1 MISKKIILALG
12 LLLPF
17 NSFATDKL
25 ISAPTGNL
33 ILDAGSSSAVK
44 VNKTLQVDSIKNL
57 AGTDVLVGLVP
68 TGAILPYAGS
78 TAPTGWVFAYG
89 QEVSQTGT
97 YANLYAVLQS
107 TYCTADHG
115 GACGI
120 GNFRLPDM
128 RGRGAFGKDNMG
140 GTAASR
146 ITSAKTIDGTVLGN
160 AGGTQSDTP
169 VGTNSLT
176 IADHSAINLP
186 AHYHSTSAG
195 NTLSVDID
203 HDHPSA
209 TNAATGLTNDGI
221 NDHTHV
227 FYRSIGNVFDG
238 GYAHPAYTGA
248 IIGPIGIGSGGV
260 DPGTDMEHRH
270 NVDIPALGTASKA
283 VAGNIGPLAGCNGNT
298 TGGCTVT
305 PSTHSITLNSFT
317 GTEGNNLPPTVIVNY
332 IIKL

>member
-33 ILDAGSSSAVK
+33 ILDAGSSSVVK
-44 VNKTLQVDSIKNL
+44 VNKTLQVDSVKNL
-57 AGTDVLVGLVP
+57 AGTDILVGLVP

-89 QEVSQTGT
+89 QEVSQIGT

-115 GACGI
+115 GVCGV
-120 GNFRLPDM
+120 GNFRIPDM

-140 GTAASR
+140 GSAASR
-146 ITSAKTIDGTVLGN
+146 ITSAKTIDGTVLGK
-160 AGGTQSDTP
+160 AGGTQSYTP
-169 VGTNSLT
+169 VGTNNLT

-186 AHYHSTSAG
+186 AHYHGFSLSAAGQGGGATTTGDESAHNHQMATAGDAAGSYYGWSAVSFKALGAASTGPGSAH
-195 NTLSVDID
+195 NHSV
-203 HDHPSA
+203 PS
-209 TNAATGLTNDGI
+209 
-221 NDHTHV
+221 HTHNDSSV
-227 FYRSIGNVFDG
+227 
-238 GYAHPAYTGA
+238 
-248 IIGPIGIGSGGV
+248 SGTVGV
-260 DPGTDMEHRH
+260 
-270 NVDIPALGTASKA
+270 
-283 VAGNIGPLAGCNGNT
+283 AGCNGNT

>member
-44 VNKTLQVDSIKNL
+44 VNKTLQVDSVKNL
-57 AGTDVLVGLVP
+57 AGTDVLVGMVP

-89 QEVSQTGT
+89 QEVSQIGT

-115 GACGI
+115 GACGV

-146 ITSAKTIDGTVLGN
+146 ITAAQTIDGTVLGKAGGVQNQILETANLPTHTHTFGTIAGSISASNFEHSHSLTGSVAGGTASLGGTTVFAASGHQHIVIN
-160 AGGTQSDTP
+160 AGGQWGDGTTFRLVTHNYKDGGGSTAQVL
-169 VGTNSLT
+169 VGDGAYNASTGAPNADGTVTLT
-176 IADHSAINLP
+176 S
-186 AHYHSTSAG
+186 
-195 NTLSVDID
+195 
-203 HDHPSA
+203 
-209 TNAATGLTNDGI
+209 NAATN
-221 NDHTHV
+221 
-227 FYRSIGNVFDG
+227 GNLAV
-238 GYAHPAYTGA
+238 GA
-248 IIGPIGIGSGGV
+248 DNIS
-260 DPGTDMEHRH
+260 TAKT
-270 NVDIPALGTASKA
+270 VDITGSTGNGGFSNTAIS
-283 VAGNIGPLAGCNGNT
+283 
-298 TGGCTVT
+298 
-305 PSTHSITLNSFT
+305 
-317 GTEGNNLPPTVIVNY
+317 NLPPTVIVNY